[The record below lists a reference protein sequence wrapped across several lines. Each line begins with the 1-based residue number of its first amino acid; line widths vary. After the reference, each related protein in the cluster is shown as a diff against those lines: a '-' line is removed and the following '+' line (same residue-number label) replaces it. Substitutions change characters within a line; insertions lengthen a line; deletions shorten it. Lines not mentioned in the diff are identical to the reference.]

1 MSFEGQEIKL
11 ADVIEIIGGGTPKT
25 SVTEYWGG
33 SIPWL
38 SVRDFNNVPRYVEF
52 AEKGITKK
60 GLKNSSTKLLNVGDL
75 IISARGTVG
84 ALAQLKR
91 PMAFNQSCYGIRGI
105 ANTSNTDFIFYVL
118 KVEIEQLKRLA
129 HGGVFDTIT
138 RDTFKNISIFL
149 PSFYEQTL
157 IANFLGAL
165 DDRITLLRETNT
177 TLEAIAKA
185 LFKSWFVDFDPVR
198 AKYEGKLPEGMDE
211 AIAALFPNTFEETE
225 LRTLPKGWRQ
235 IKLSEICK
243 VHRGC
248 SYKGA
253 GLSEDSGA
261 YMFNLG
267 CFNAPRVF
275 ALDKVKRYTGEYKD
289 HHSVSAGDLIVAN
302 TDITQHRTIL
312 GRPLIV
318 PTGFQKSFISHH
330 VFRLELFN
338 SEKSSMRNFLF
349 FEFQQPEFRK
359 RAIGYATGTT
369 VLALS
374 KDVLEGLGLTKPTD
388 QVLEKFNQIVTPL
401 LDSILKNERQ
411 VQTLIKIRNT
421 LLPRLISG
429 QLRIGDVKGEHEM
442 VSA

>member
-52 AEKGITKK
+52 AEKGITEK
-60 GLKNSSTKLLNVGDL
+60 GLENSSTKLLNAGDL

-149 PSFYEQTL
+149 PSFDEQTL

-177 TLEAIAKA
+177 TLEAIAQA
-185 LFKSWFVDFDPVR
+185 LFKSWFIDFDPVR
-198 AKYEGKLPEGMDE
+198 AKSEGKLPEGMDE
-211 AIAALFPNTFEETE
+211 ITAALFPDSFEQNDSGEI
-225 LRTLPKGWRQ
+225 PKGWESKLLGSLVVPKRGKMITRATIIDGNIPVVAGGIDPAYFHNQSNVSSPVVTISSSGNAGFVRLYQQDIWASDCSYISKEQSILVFYWYLLLKSNQEKIYLMRHGAVQQHVNPSDLMRLNVFFPNSLEIVSIFNEIVSQLFKKIELGEAQ
-235 IKLSEICK
+235 IKTLTFL
-243 VHRGC
+243 R
-248 SYKGA
+248 
-253 GLSEDSGA
+253 
-261 YMFNLG
+261 
-267 CFNAPRVF
+267 
-275 ALDKVKRYTGEYKD
+275 
-289 HHSVSAGDLIVAN
+289 DL
-302 TDITQHRTIL
+302 
-312 GRPLIV
+312 
-318 PTGFQKSFISHH
+318 
-330 VFRLELFN
+330 
-338 SEKSSMRNFLF
+338 
-349 FEFQQPEFRK
+349 
-359 RAIGYATGTT
+359 
-369 VLALS
+369 
-374 KDVLEGLGLTKPTD
+374 
-388 QVLEKFNQIVTPL
+388 
-401 LDSILKNERQ
+401 
-411 VQTLIKIRNT
+411 

-429 QLRIGDVKGEHEM
+429 QLRISDAKVETEKM
-442 VSA
+442 SA

>member
-52 AEKGITKK
+52 AEKGITEK
-60 GLKNSSTKLLNVGDL
+60 GLENSSTKLLNAGDL

-149 PSFYEQTL
+149 PSFDEQTL

-177 TLEAIAKA
+177 TLEAIAQA
-185 LFKSWFVDFDPVR
+185 LFKSWFIDFDPVR
-198 AKYEGKLPEGMDE
+198 AKSEGKLPEGMDE
-211 AIAALFPNTFEETE
+211 ITAALFPDSFEQSDSGEI
-225 LRTLPKGWRQ
+225 PKGWESKLLGSLVVPKRGKMITRATIIDGNIPVVAGGIDPAYFHNQSNVSSPVVTISSSGNAGFVRLYQQDIWASDCSYISKEQSILVFYWYLLLKSNQEKIYLMRHGAVQQHVNPSDLMRLNVFFPNSLEIVSIFNEIVSQLFKKIELGEAQ
-235 IKLSEICK
+235 IKILTFL
-243 VHRGC
+243 R
-248 SYKGA
+248 
-253 GLSEDSGA
+253 
-261 YMFNLG
+261 
-267 CFNAPRVF
+267 
-275 ALDKVKRYTGEYKD
+275 
-289 HHSVSAGDLIVAN
+289 DL
-302 TDITQHRTIL
+302 
-312 GRPLIV
+312 
-318 PTGFQKSFISHH
+318 
-330 VFRLELFN
+330 
-338 SEKSSMRNFLF
+338 
-349 FEFQQPEFRK
+349 
-359 RAIGYATGTT
+359 
-369 VLALS
+369 
-374 KDVLEGLGLTKPTD
+374 
-388 QVLEKFNQIVTPL
+388 
-401 LDSILKNERQ
+401 
-411 VQTLIKIRNT
+411 

-429 QLRIGDVKGEHEM
+429 QLRISDAKVETEKM
-442 VSA
+442 SA